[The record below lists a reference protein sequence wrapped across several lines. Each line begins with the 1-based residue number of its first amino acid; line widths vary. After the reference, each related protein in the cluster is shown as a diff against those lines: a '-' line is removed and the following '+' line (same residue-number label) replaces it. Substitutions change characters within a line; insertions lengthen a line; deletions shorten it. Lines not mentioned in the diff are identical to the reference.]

1 MSRLLTL
8 NAVLFLALFSANADG
23 SGMEATK
30 IAYLKPIEVL
40 SKSPHKNS
48 TSAVGVR
55 IAYQQACGESIR
67 GLLIEESKSSVLV
80 GVVVDR
86 AETFCLALPMRKEIR
101 IPIKGGRAVRSFPIR
116 DAKRLLLSEVSDVT
130 LAKDGFSVTWQDAC
144 KPFLGVVVTPIEDD
158 SGRPILGV
166 NLAHLPKESSSGS
179 SDGVCRREIRR
190 KQISSFRLTV
200 DSLQINAKPGHLREL
215 YALRIVAPKSIQ
227 VGKDQTLRLTWE
239 KSCREKAVGV
249 LFTGKSGTEAAIVSA
264 LAPNVPCVGPKK
276 EIATYQVN
284 QLLIAK
290 SQKVEPLSKER
301 AHKMALDSKS
311 TYRIQPVTSMKI
323 ARQGEGLWLLASS
336 AASCGERLGIIVG
349 EDSNGNV
356 AVGNLADG
364 LNKICHVSRVVS
376 SGTLSAPL
384 VGPLDGPLPKVFS
397 LKVFGTS
404 IN

>member
-1 MSRLLTL
+1 
-8 NAVLFLALFSANADG
+8 
-23 SGMEATK
+23 
-30 IAYLKPIEVL
+30 
-40 SKSPHKNS
+40 
-48 TSAVGVR
+48 
-55 IAYQQACGESIR
+55 
-67 GLLIEESKSSVLV
+67 
-80 GVVVDR
+80 
-86 AETFCLALPMRKEIR
+86 
-101 IPIKGGRAVRSFPIR
+101 
-116 DAKRLLLSEVSDVT
+116 
-130 LAKDGFSVTWQDAC
+130 
-144 KPFLGVVVTPIEDD
+144 
-158 SGRPILGV
+158 
-166 NLAHLPKESSSGS
+166 
-179 SDGVCRREIRR
+179 
-190 KQISSFRLTV
+190 
-200 DSLQINAKPGHLREL
+200 
-215 YALRIVAPKSIQ
+215 